1 MPMRIQRPEP
11 NECPALFLEY
21 VAAVP
26 DADDFA
32 ELLREQ
38 ARETARLVT
47 KQFGET
53 GASVR
58 YAPDKWTARE
68 VIGHLSD
75 VERIMS
81 YRALRFARGDTTPLP
96 GFDENAYV
104 PAANF
109 ERRTMQSVL
118 DEFLGVR
125 AATVGL
131 VDGLT
136 DEFVAREGTMS
147 AGAVTV
153 RALLYNVAGHEIHH
167 RRLLRERYLPLV
179 PATRR

>member
-1 MPMRIQRPEP
+1 MRIQRPEP
-11 NECPALFLEY
+11 NEYPALFHFA
-21 VAAVP
+21 VAVVP
-26 DADDFA
+26 DADDFG

-38 ARETARLVT
+38 ARETAQFLT
-47 KQFGET
+47 EQFGET

-58 YAPDKWTARE
+58 YAPDKWTVRE

-81 YRALRFARGDTTPLP
+81 YRALRFARGDTTALP

-109 ERRTMQSVL
+109 ERRTMKSVL

-125 AATVGL
+125 SATVGL

-136 DEFVAREGTMS
+136 DEFVARWGTMS
-147 AGAVTV
+147 AGPATV
-153 RALLYNVAGHEIHH
+153 RALLYNIVGHEIHH

-179 PATRR
+179 PAVAR